1 MESSPKNQRLSY
13 PTEPDM
19 TDSSLTPTYEDVV
32 NANIVVFG
40 TLAAHYNETEPHFL
54 PENRARVGAVLK
66 QVLADAGCAEGQGK
80 MLDLGCGTGFMIDLG
95 KPLCRE
101 IHGVDISHAM
111 LSRVDKSG
119 PCEVTL
125 SNAETGSMDVPRDH
139 FDVATAYSFL
149 HHLKDIQPTLQRTF
163 EALRNGGR
171 LYADLEPNGYFLE
184 AISALDRSRTYDP
197 AVAREIEQV
206 SDKDAE
212 IAGKLNVPT
221 GTFQSAEFGKSLKG
235 GFFEEEILALLKS
248 IGFSE
253 ARIGYN
259 WFLGQGVLINDSE
272 IERSQRLV
280 IAAATDRVL
289 QRSLPVSRTLY
300 KYLAIHA
307 VK

>member
-1 MESSPKNQRLSY
+1 MTSNMPAPAVAPSY
-13 PTEPDM
+13 NE
-19 TDSSLTPTYEDVV
+19 VV
-32 NANIVVFG
+32 DANVKVFG
-40 TLAAHYNETEPHFL
+40 TLAAEYNETEPHFR
-54 PENRARVGAVLK
+54 PENRARVGAVLE
-66 QVLADAGCAEGQGK
+66 QVLTDAGCSEGQGK
-80 MLDLGCGTGFMIDLG
+80 MLDIGCGTGFMIDLG

-101 IHGVDISHAM
+101 IHGVDISPAM
-111 LSRVDKSG
+111 LGRVDKNG
-119 PCEVTL
+119 PSKITL

-149 HHLKDIQPTLQRTF
+149 HHLKDIKPTLERTF
-163 EALRNGGR
+163 EALREGGR
-171 LYADLEPNGYFLE
+171 FYADLEPNGYFLE
-184 AISALDRSRTYDP
+184 AISTLDRSRTYDP

-259 WFLGQGVLINDSE
+259 WFLGQGVLINDPE
-272 IERSQRLV
+272 IEHSQRLV
-280 IAAATDRVL
+280 IATATDRVL
-289 QRSLPVSRTLY
+289 QRALPISRTLY